1 MIGDMTPFIGVV
13 QAVEN
18 GKDGRLKVRAF
29 GFHPIGVVAD
39 EDLPWAYMVNGTY
52 GGIFKWPKKG
62 DMVFGL
68 FLDGR
73 DAQHPITLGT
83 LSTGVFMSLPMSTVA
98 SGKKVGTY
106 DNVTTTGDPL
116 AARAPAGTPITAEEE
131 EALWARLEAQEASR
145 RAAAGLPREF
155 SAEERAAIRG
165 ILASEGGDPGGNL
178 ATILNRSYYQRASVI
193 DIVFATDQFTPA
205 AAASIGVNDALAGE
219 AITGGERFLGGY
231 INGATS
237 LLTTALDRYNPYLEA
252 GVNYFGADDLTVP
265 GNRTVWGEPY
275 YDHNGQ
281 ANEYQIG
288 PTGFTADGRNNFEV
302 FLDRHNLR

>member
-39 EDLPWAYMVNGTY
+39 EDLPWAYMVNGAY
-52 GGIFKWPKKG
+52 GGIFKWPKRG

-98 SGKKVGTY
+98 SGGQVGAY
-106 DNVTTTGDPL
+106 DNVPITASDPV
-116 AARAPAGTPITAEEE
+116 GTPLTAEEE
-131 EALWARLEAQEASR
+131 EALWTRLEAQEAER

-155 SAEERAAIRG
+155 STEERAAIRG
-165 ILASEGGDPGGNL
+165 ILASEGGSSAGNL
-178 ATILNRSYYQRASVI
+178 ATILNRSYSSRASVT
-193 DIVFATDQFTPA
+193 DIVFATNQFTPA
-205 AAASIGVNDALAGE
+205 GAASIGVNDVLVGSDPAG
-219 AITGGERFLGGY
+219 AGRFLGGY
-231 INGATS
+231 TNGATS
-237 LLTTALDRYNPYLEA
+237 NLTSAVNDYGRFLDA
-252 GVNYFGADDLTVP
+252 GVNYFNTASLGALNGTPFESAGNLYQVGTP
-265 GNRTVWGEPY
+265 GNFA
-275 YDHNGQ
+275 NGGS
-281 ANEYQIG
+281 E
-288 PTGFTADGRNNFEV
+288 NFQV
-302 FLDRHNLR
+302 FLDRNNLR